1 MSPLAARFDRFVRW
15 FVNSSPS
22 APIARPFVAEPLAVV
37 KAGGLGLPEATA
49 RGVIA
54 PVWP

>member
-22 APIARPFVAEPLAVV
+22 ALIASPVVAASLAVDTT
-37 KAGGLGLPEATA
+37 GGRDLATA
-49 RGVIA
+49 PARGAIA

>member
-1 MSPLAARFDRFVRW
+1 MSPLAVRFDRFVRW

-22 APIARPFVAEPLAVV
+22 APIASPFVADPLVV
-37 KAGGLGLPEATA
+37 FKAGGLGLAEATA
-49 RGVIA
+49 GGVIA